1 MIAASVS
8 VHLHDESESRL
19 RITQPRKPGAPFTL
33 EIASGPGYG
42 TVDMFLS
49 RAQIK
54 QLQAA
59 CQEALSHFQMEIPA

>member
-1 MIAASVS
+1 MIAASVC
-8 VHLHDESESRL
+8 VHLHDEDESRL
-19 RITQPRKPGAPFTL
+19 LIRQPRKPDAPFCL

-42 TVDMFLS
+42 TVDVFLS

-59 CQEALSHFQMEIPA
+59 CKEALSHFQMAVPA